1 MSDFYTEQLV
11 KRKATSAD
19 MAKRVGLIVLT
30 VASVAAIF
38 LVPFGILAPVIMIVL
53 DIFLFKRFNVE
64 YEYLYVNGD
73 LDIDKIMS
81 KEKRKKIFSMHI
93 SELEV
98 LAPTGDPELRP
109 FQNVKAVNYSSLEP
123 NHKTYEMVIVQNGQ
137 KSRIIFEPNATIVEG
152 MRMLAPRKVTI

>member
-11 KRKATSAD
+11 KRKAAPAD
-19 MAKRVGLIVLT
+19 MAKKAGLIVLT
-30 VASVAAIF
+30 AVSVLAVF
-38 LVPFGILAPVIMIVL
+38 LIPFGIIVPVIMIVL
-53 DIFLFKRFNVE
+53 DVFLFKRFNVE

-73 LDIDKIMS
+73 LDVDKIMS
-81 KEKRKKIFSMHI
+81 KEKRKKVFSMNI
-93 SELEV
+93 NELEV

-109 FQNVKAVNYSSLEP
+109 FQNVKAVNYSTLETD
-123 NHKTYEMVIVQNGQ
+123 HKTYEMVIVQNGQ